1 MMENKDILVD
11 VQGLTH
17 QFPMGKKKSIKAV
30 HHVSFQI
37 RRDEIFSLV
46 GESGS
51 GKSTVARC
59 LMNIYEPTEGT
70 IRYDGINLCD
80 KKEREQHKTRLQ
92 RERQI
97 IFQDSASALN
107 QRMKTKDIVAEPLRI
122 QHIFSEKEELDQ
134 YVRQQ
139 LEMVGLEENYLNR
152 RPSELSGGQRQ
163 RIAIARA
170 FGMKPRLLVADE
182 PIASLDVSIQAQV
195 IKLFQH
201 LQEEHDCAILFIAHD
216 LSMVRYLS
224 DRVGVMCKGHLVE
237 MGETEKIFQNPLH
250 SYTKSLLS
258 AIPVPDPALEK
269 KRSSV
274 TYDAASIWNTGIM
287 VEAEEGH
294 WVMQEEADHE
304 NLI

>member
-1 MMENKDILVD
+1 MSSQDVLVD

-17 QFPMGKKKSIKAV
+17 EFNLGKKRRIKAV
-30 HHVSFQI
+30 HQVSFQI
-37 RRDEIFSLV
+37 KRDEIFSLV

-59 LMNIYEPTEGT
+59 LMNIYKPTQGS
-70 IRYDGINLCD
+70 IYYDGINVCD
-80 KKEREQHKTRLQ
+80 RKEVKQNKVRLQ

-107 QRMKTKDIVAEPLRI
+107 QRMRTGDIVAEPLRI
-122 QHIFSEKEELDQ
+122 QHIFEQKEELRR
-134 YVRQQ
+134 YVQQQ
-139 LEMVGLEENYLNR
+139 LEMVGLEADYMGR
-152 RPSELSGGQRQ
+152 RPSKLSGGQRQ

-195 IKLFQH
+195 IRLFQH
-201 LQEEHDCAILFIAHD
+201 LQKEHDCAILFIAHD

-237 MGETEKIFQNPLH
+237 VGDTNTIFENPLH
-250 SYTKSLLS
+250 PYTRSLLS
-258 AIPVPDPALEK
+258 AIPLPDPVLER
-269 KRSSV
+269 KRNSTS
-274 TYDAASIWNTGIM
+274 YDWNSIHNDGIM
-287 VEAEEGH
+287 VEAEPGH
-294 WVMQEEADHE
+294 WVMSKEDMHE
-304 NLI
+304 SFV